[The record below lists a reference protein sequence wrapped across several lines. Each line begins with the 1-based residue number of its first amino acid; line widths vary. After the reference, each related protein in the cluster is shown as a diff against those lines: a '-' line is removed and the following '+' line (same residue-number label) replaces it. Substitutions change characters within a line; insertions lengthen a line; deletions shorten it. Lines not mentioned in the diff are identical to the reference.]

1 MGRSAVAG
9 TIGLVCAAAAFAVTP
24 PATALPIGNTLKVA
38 DATNTLATGRTWTV
52 VGEVDDLLGSPVS
65 GATVYTGSVQ
75 PSAGCGTDLSASDCT
90 KLATDTAT
98 TDANGQVTLSGTA
111 KLNTFI
117 VLYLTDTTGALAPT
131 TGKSVLVHTH
141 NTYGWSGPSSATLK
155 QYAIG
160 NTPYVIG
167 PGKPGAQIN
176 MASGSGA
183 ATTVLTQV
191 STDGGTTWTTV
202 GRGFNAGAFPM
213 TGKKTAPV
221 DRVNLMASKPGT
233 YSVRVTD
240 NGGKYE
246 DPGVSPVVTVT
257 VTSRATPEWL
267 LRTNQYR
274 SSLGLAPVADNPV
287 YDAALAKHVSWMD
300 RHNTLS
306 HSETPGSAGFS
317 KAGNEAAGASDLAAG
332 HPTAT
337 STVDGWIGAPF
348 HSSCLL
354 NAYWSVGGFAM
365 KNGWAGEWCH
375 SDLQTL
381 DLATGTN
388 GPVKASLRKNYTF
401 PSSAM
406 TVPLTIGLNGNEAP
420 DPVTG
425 CATRGVGPYW
435 TVPVIFRVARPPAS
449 DRGLAKAKATLKTS
463 AGKRLT
469 HTCLLTGTTY
479 RGPDTSSTQL
489 GRLILGNRVTGRWA
503 ILLTKAGSMKP
514 GHTYTATLTDGGFSQ
529 RTRFTLARS

>member
-1 MGRSAVAG
+1 MHRSAIAASLGIALG
-9 TIGLVCAAAAFAVTP
+9 TAALVVP
-24 PATALPIGNTLKVA
+24 SPASALPIGNTLTIVN
-38 DATNTLATGRTWTV
+38 ATNAIATGKAWTV
-52 VGEVDDLLGSPVS
+52 VGEVDDLLGSPVA
-65 GATVYTGSVQ
+65 GTVVYTGTVQ
-75 PSAGCGTDLSASDCT
+75 PSAGCGTDLTATACT
-90 KLATDTAT
+90 KLATDTKSS
-98 TDANGQVTLSGTA
+98 DGQGQVTLTGTA
-111 KLNTFI
+111 KLNTFV
-117 VLYLTDTTGALAPT
+117 VLYLADTTGALDPT

-141 NTYGWSGPSSATLK
+141 NTYGWSGPSSATLQ

-160 NTPYVIG
+160 NTPYMIA

-176 MASGSGA
+176 MATGTGA

-191 STDGGTTWTTV
+191 STDAGTTWSTV
-202 GRGFNAGAFPM
+202 GRGVKGGAFPL

-233 YSVRVTD
+233 YSVRITD

-246 DPGVSPVVTVT
+246 DPGVSPVVAITVT
-257 VTSRATPEWL
+257 ARATPEWL

-287 YDAALAKHVSWMD
+287 YDAALAKHVHWMD
-300 RHNTLS
+300 LHNTLS
-306 HSETPGSAGFS
+306 HSETPGSAGYS
-317 KAGNEAAGASDLAAG
+317 KAGNDAAAASDLAAG

-348 HSSCLL
+348 HAQCLL

-381 DLATGTN
+381 DLATRTN
-388 GPVKASLRKNYTF
+388 GPVKSSLRKSYTF

-420 DPVTG
+420 NPVAG
-425 CATRGVGPYW
+425 CASHGVGPYW
-435 TVPVIFRVARPPAS
+435 TVPVIFRVARPPAG
-449 DRGLAKAKATLKTS
+449 DRGLSKAKAALKTS
-463 AGKRLT
+463 SGKRLT

-479 RGPDTSSTQL
+479 RGPDSGSTQL
-489 GRLILGNRVTGRWA
+489 GRLILGNRVSGRWA
-503 ILLTKAGSMKP
+503 ILLAKAGSMKP

-529 RTRFTLARS
+529 RTKFSLAHS